1 MINTVR
7 AEVITIGDEILFGQ
21 ITDTNTQWIG
31 TELTNIGIRT
41 VRKSSVGDQVD
52 AILQVLHEAHQ
63 RADVII
69 ITGGLG
75 PTKDDITKKTLCTYF
90 GVGMVRN
97 EEALALVTSFFE
109 KRGRAMTDL
118 NRAQA
123 DLPANAVYMQNDWGT
138 APGMWFEH
146 DQGDAR
152 GRVYV
157 SLPGVPFEMKHLMTN
172 RILPKLAGHFQTPII
187 KHKMIK
193 TIGVGESFLAERIE
207 AWEDALPS
215 HIKLAYLPSF
225 GMVKLRLTATGN
237 DLAQLN
243 RELDEQVAKVMPLI
257 EKNVFGFD
265 SDELETVVGQL
276 LKEKNLTLGVAESC
290 TGGYVSAQITKVP
303 GSSAYFWGGIISYSN
318 AIKAGQLGVG
328 PETLEQFGA
337 VSEETIRQMAE
348 GVRKALGTSIG
359 IATSGVAGP
368 DGGTPDKPV
377 GTVWIACATDQRIVT
392 RLLKLGQYRDQNIQL
407 TSTYLLN
414 MLREELL
421 NFEL

>member
-1 MINTVR
+1 MITTIR

-21 ITDTNTQWIG
+21 ITDTNTQWLG

-41 VRKSSVGDQVD
+41 VRKSSVGDQTD
-52 AILQVLHEAHQ
+52 AILQVLQEAHQ

-90 GVGMVRN
+90 SVDMVRN
-97 EEALALVTSFFE
+97 ETALALVTSFFE
-109 KRGRAMTDL
+109 KRGREMTDL

-123 DLPANAVYMQNDWGT
+123 DLPANALYIQNDWGT
-138 APGMWFEH
+138 APGMWF
-146 DQGDAR
+146 DYD
-152 GRVYV
+152 GRVYI

-172 RILPKLAGHFQTPII
+172 RILPKLTQHFQTPII
-187 KHKMIK
+187 KHKMIR
-193 TIGVGESFLAERIE
+193 TVGIGESFLAERIE
-207 AWEDALPS
+207 AWENALPD

-225 GMVKLRLTATGN
+225 GGVKLRLTDTGS
-237 DLAQLN
+237 DLAQID
-243 RELDEQVAKVMPLI
+243 RELAEQVQHVMPLI

-265 SDELETVVGQL
+265 DDEIETVVGRL
-276 LKEKNLTLGVAESC
+276 LKEKNLTLAVAESC
-290 TGGYVSAQITKVP
+290 TGGHVSSQITKVP
-303 GSSAYFWGGIISYSN
+303 GSSAYFWGSIVSYSN
-318 AIKAGQLGVG
+318 AVKETQLGVQ

-348 GVRKALGTSIG
+348 GVRKALGTSVG
-359 IATSGVAGP
+359 IATSGIAGP
-368 DGGTPDKPV
+368 DGGSPDKPV
-377 GTVWIACATDQRIVT
+377 GTIWIACATSQRTVT

-407 TSTYLLN
+407 TTMYVLN

-421 NFEL
+421 NQ

>member
-90 GVGMVRN
+90 GVGIVRN

-377 GTVWIACATDQRIVT
+377 GTVWIACATDQRTVT

>member
-97 EEALALVTSFFE
+97 EEALELVTSFFE

-123 DLPANAVYMQNDWGT
+123 DLPANAVYIQNDWGT

-146 DQGDAR
+146 DQ
-152 GRVYV
+152 RVYV

-193 TIGVGESFLAERIE
+193 TIGIGESFLAERIE

-237 DLAQLN
+237 DLTQLN

-303 GSSAYFWGGIISYSN
+303 GSSAYFWGGIVSYSN
-318 AIKAGQLGVG
+318 AIKAGQLGVR
-328 PETLEQFGA
+328 PEMLEQFGA

-359 IATSGVAGP
+359 IATSGIAGP

-377 GTVWIACATDQRIVT
+377 GTVWIACATDQRTVT